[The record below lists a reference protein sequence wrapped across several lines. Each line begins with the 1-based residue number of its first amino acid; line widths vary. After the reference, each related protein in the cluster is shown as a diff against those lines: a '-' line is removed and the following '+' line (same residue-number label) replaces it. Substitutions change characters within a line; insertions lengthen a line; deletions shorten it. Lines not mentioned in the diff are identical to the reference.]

1 MFIDIFIIV
10 LTVWALVSGWRN
22 GFLKELVSS
31 LGFLAGLLV
40 AALFYSTLGE
50 YLSVSGSETNMFTS
64 IVAFFILWIIVPIAL
79 GFMANIL
86 TKALEGMHFGLPN
99 SLLGA
104 AVSFS
109 KYLVLMSCVFNVM
122 SALHIMDARKADE
135 SRLFRPVEGVLT
147 FLFDKVEEK
156 AFTGGSE
163 RNDEFL
169 SDTVSASRPDTV
181 WVEMHPFRSPDRSRI
196 R

>member
-1 MFIDIFIIV
+1 MFIDIFILV

-22 GFLKELVSS
+22 GFLKELISS

-79 GFMANIL
+79 GFVANIL
-86 TKALEGMHFGLPN
+86 TKALEGMHLGLPN

-104 AVSFS
+104 AVSFV

-122 SALHIMDARKADE
+122 SALHIMDARKADG
-135 SRLFRPVEGVLT
+135 SRLFHPVEGVLT
-147 FLFDKVEEK
+147 FLFDKVEEG
-156 AFTGGSE
+156 AVFGGNE
-163 RNDEFL
+163 RDNESL
-169 SDTVSASRPDTV
+169 VDTVSESRPDTV
-181 WVEMHPFRSPDRSRI
+181 WVDMRPLRAPEERRI